1 MAIKL
6 IAIDIDGTLVK
17 DDKTLAQQTVDTVQ
31 QALQLGIKIVLCTGR
46 PLTGVRDYLD
56 QLGIDGDDQYVVTF
70 NGAMAQ
76 TTAGKILAHH
86 TLTLD
91 EYIDLE
97 AYARKMGIHF
107 HMETSDYLY
116 TANRDISP
124 YTIAESFLVR
134 MPIRYR
140 STDEITD
147 EFTISKGMFIDEP
160 SKIDALIKAFSPELA
175 SRFYLVRS
183 EPYFYEAMNKEA
195 SKGNAIADLGR
206 LLDIRQSEIMAIGD
220 QGNDLSMVQYA
231 GVGVAMGNAI
241 ADVKAA
247 AQHITK
253 TNEENGVA
261 YAISE
266 WAL

>member
-17 DDKTLAQQTVDTVQ
+17 DDKTLAQETIDTIKE
-31 QALQLGIKIVLCTGR
+31 ALGRGIKVVLCTGR
-46 PLTGVRDYLD
+46 PLTGVRAYLD
-56 QLGIDGDDQYVVTF
+56 ELGIDGDDQYVATY

-76 TTAGKILAHH
+76 TAAGKILAHH
-86 TLTLD
+86 TLTLAD
-91 EYIDLE
+91 YIDLE

-107 HMETSDYLY
+107 HMETSDFIY
-116 TANRDISP
+116 TANRNISP

-147 EFTISKGMFIDEP
+147 EVTISKGMFIDEP
-160 SKIDALIKAFSPELA
+160 SKIETLISEFSPELKE
-175 SRFYLVRS
+175 RFYMVRS
-183 EPYFYEAMNKEA
+183 EPYFFEAMNKEA
-195 SKGNAIADLGR
+195 SKGHAIGDLGQ
-206 LLDIRQSEIMAIGD
+206 LLGISQDEIMAIGD
-220 QGNDLSMVQYA
+220 QGNDLSMVSFA

-241 ADVKAA
+241 DEIKNA

-261 YAISE
+261 YAIQQ